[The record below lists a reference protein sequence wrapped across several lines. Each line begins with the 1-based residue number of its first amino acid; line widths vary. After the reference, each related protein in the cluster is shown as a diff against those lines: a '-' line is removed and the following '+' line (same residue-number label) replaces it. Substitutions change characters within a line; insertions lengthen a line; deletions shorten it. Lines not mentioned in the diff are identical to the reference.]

1 MLATDGE
8 VSFAAFL
15 YNKPNEFQN
24 SISNINGIVGFDAGD
39 QHRSST
45 IIDSKQRE
53 YTLEVS
59 NIFRIDGK

>member
-15 YNKPNEFQN
+15 YSKPNEVLN
-24 SISNINGIVGFDAGD
+24 IASSINGIAGFDAGD
-39 QHRSST
+39 QHRSTT
-45 IIDSKQRE
+45 IIDSRQRE

>member
-15 YNKPNEFQN
+15 YSKPNEVL
-24 SISNINGIVGFDAGD
+24 NITSSSYGIVGFDAGD
-39 QHRSST
+39 HLRSTT
-45 IIDSKQRE
+45 IIDSRQRE